1 MADFYQ
7 TGVLATFHRLGA
19 LQQERLETDLF
30 EFNRHRPLALVLP
43 TTPKEVGSQALDK
56 ILSVLRDIPFLH
68 EIVVTLGR
76 TEDPAH
82 FRRVRELF
90 KPMPQPHRIIWASGP
105 KFLDLYKLLEANDLP
120 VGEDGKGRSAW
131 VAYGY
136 ILSREES
143 KVIALHD
150 CDIVNYS
157 REMLTRLFYPVAS
170 PHIDYAFC
178 KGYYARVTDRMHGR
192 VTRLFLTPLIR
203 SLIKL
208 FGYLPFL
215 VYLDSYRY
223 ALAGEFS
230 MITELAR
237 INRIPSDWGLEVE
250 TLAEVYRNYS
260 LRRVCQAEICDIYEH
275 KHQPLSPD
283 DPRTGL
289 MKMAIDIAKSIFRN
303 LAIESIILSES
314 ALRTLVI
321 NYQRTAKDAVK
332 RYSDDAAFNGL
343 AFDYHQETNIV
354 EAFTRALQIAGRES
368 IEDPLYSPLIPS
380 WNRVTSAIPDFLEKL
395 RVAVE
400 EDNEAIPGG

>member
-7 TGVLATFHRLGA
+7 TGLLATFHRLGA
-19 LQQERLETDLF
+19 LNQERLESNLAI
-30 EFNRHRPLALVLP
+30 FNKHRPLALVLP
-43 TTPKEVGSQALDK
+43 TTPKELGSPALAG
-56 ILSVLRDIPFLH
+56 ILETLKDVPYLN

-76 TEDPAH
+76 TGDPAH
-82 FRRVRELF
+82 FEQARNLF
-90 KPMPQPHRIIWASGP
+90 AALPHPHKIVWASGP
-105 KFLDLYKLLEANDLP
+105 RFLELYKLLEENDLSA
-120 VGEDGKGRSAW
+120 GEDGKGRSAW
-131 VAYGY
+131 TAYGY
-136 ILSREES
+136 ILGRDES

-157 REMLTRLFYPVAS
+157 REMLARLFYPVAS
-170 PHIDYAFC
+170 PQIDYAFC

-192 VTRLFLTPLIR
+192 VTRLFVTPLVR

-215 VYLDSYRY
+215 VYLDSFRY

-230 MITELAR
+230 MISDLAR
-237 INRIPSDWGLEVE
+237 MNRIPGDWGLEVE

-260 LRRVCQAEICDIYEH
+260 LRRICQAEICDTYEH
-275 KHQPLSPD
+275 KHQPLSAE

-289 MKMAIDIAKSIFRN
+289 MKMAVDIAKSVFRN

-343 AFDYHQETNIV
+343 AFDYHLETVIV
-354 EAFTRALQIAGRES
+354 EAFTRAIQIAGKETM
-368 IEDPLYSPLIPS
+368 EDPLYSPLIPS
-380 WNRVTSAIPDFLEKL
+380 WNRVTSAIPDFLDRL
-395 RVAVE
+395 RAAVDD
-400 EDNEAIPGG
+400 DNA